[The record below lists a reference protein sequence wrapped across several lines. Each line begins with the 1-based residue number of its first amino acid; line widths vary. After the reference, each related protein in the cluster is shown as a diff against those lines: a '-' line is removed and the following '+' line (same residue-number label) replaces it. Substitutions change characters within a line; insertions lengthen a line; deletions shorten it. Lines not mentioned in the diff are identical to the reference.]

1 VTLTICSP
9 ELYLRRPP
17 SRNERY
23 RLDNLLKAAAER
35 GVKINVVVYKEVPQ
49 ALSCKC
55 FPCLHQIGTTD
66 RPR

>member
-1 VTLTICSP
+1 MVALTVCSP

-55 FPCLHQIGTTD
+55 V
-66 RPR
+66 PRCETARD

>member
-1 VTLTICSP
+1 VALTVYSP

-49 ALSCKC
+49 ALSCK
-55 FPCLHQIGTTD
+55 
-66 RPR
+66 